1 MNRPT
6 HPHSFSAHLAL
17 VVANVLFGMNF
28 SFFVSI
34 IRHYMAFETLFFAR
48 VLFSAVCFIPLTFLY
63 KRFRITRRDFIG
75 ILIPTVLVIYGHEF
89 MMLWGAK
96 YTNPLDASTLA
107 TMAPIVTLV
116 VSSLI
121 FRERLHW
128 AKIVG
133 IGMGI
138 AGSAVLILGNG
149 WPKMQSEELG
159 NLFMLVSVVAAATNT
174 VFIKPELVRL
184 GTMTV
189 TGWYYVIGV
198 LIAGPFF
205 GRDVFE
211 FDYGSLPPLAV
222 AEIVY
227 VLVLGTTLPNYLLYY
242 GTEKLTSVHTGL
254 YAYLQPIAA
263 TALGL
268 YRHQIE
274 LGYDNLVA
282 AILIF
287 VGIVLVIITY
297 VKFRFPAPGA
307 GKTSGGDRSE
317 PVSVPGVSVPPP
329 AGGERGRSDG
339 SAGSFGTS
347 RPVAGSIREEA
358 EFRGKRRDVCV
369 VSDNRSIFRTENR
382 QRLPEPCMRGAGGCP
397 RPSAESLGG
406 GRAERRRAVRVPGP
420 AKCENESNT
429 R

>member
-116 VSSLI
+116 VSSLV

-211 FDYGSLPPLAV
+211 FDYSSLPPLAV

-317 PVSVPGVSVPPP
+317 PVHTRSFRP
-329 AGGERGRSDG
+329 AAGRRRKGTERC
-339 SAGSFGTS
+339 SAGPFGTS

-406 GRAERRRAVRVPGP
+406 GRAERRRAVWVPV
-420 AKCENESNT
+420 

>member
-116 VSSLI
+116 VSSLV

-174 VFIKPELVRL
+174 VFIKPEL
-184 GTMTV
+184 T
-189 TGWYYVIGV
+189 
-198 LIAGPFF
+198 
-205 GRDVFE
+205 
-211 FDYGSLPPLAV
+211 
-222 AEIVY
+222 
-227 VLVLGTTLPNYLLYY
+227 
-242 GTEKLTSVHTGL
+242 
-254 YAYLQPIAA
+254 
-263 TALGL
+263 
-268 YRHQIE
+268 
-274 LGYDNLVA
+274 
-282 AILIF
+282 
-287 VGIVLVIITY
+287 
-297 VKFRFPAPGA
+297 
-307 GKTSGGDRSE
+307 
-317 PVSVPGVSVPPP
+317 
-329 AGGERGRSDG
+329 
-339 SAGSFGTS
+339 
-347 RPVAGSIREEA
+347 
-358 EFRGKRRDVCV
+358 KRQ
-369 VSDNRSIFRTENR
+369 NFK
-382 QRLPEPCMRGAGGCP
+382 P
-397 RPSAESLGG
+397 
-406 GRAERRRAVRVPGP
+406 
-420 AKCENESNT
+420 
-429 R
+429 

>member
-222 AEIVY
+222 AEIAY

-317 PVSVPGVSVPPP
+317 QVSVPGVSVPPP
-329 AGGERGRSDG
+329 AGGERGRSDAPQG
-339 SAGSFGTS
+339 RSE
-347 RPVAGSIREEA
+347 RPVASQDR
-358 EFRGKRRDVCV
+358 
-369 VSDNRSIFRTENR
+369 
-382 QRLPEPCMRGAGGCP
+382 
-397 RPSAESLGG
+397 
-406 GRAERRRAVRVPGP
+406 
-420 AKCENESNT
+420 
-429 R
+429 

>member
-116 VSSLI
+116 VSSLV

-133 IGMGI
+133 IGIGI

-211 FDYGSLPPLAV
+211 FDYSSLPPLAV
-222 AEIVY
+222 AEI
-227 VLVLGTTLPNYLLYY
+227 
-242 GTEKLTSVHTGL
+242 
-254 YAYLQPIAA
+254 
-263 TALGL
+263 
-268 YRHQIE
+268 
-274 LGYDNLVA
+274 
-282 AILIF
+282 
-287 VGIVLVIITY
+287 
-297 VKFRFPAPGA
+297 
-307 GKTSGGDRSE
+307 DRIS
-317 PVSVPGVSVPPP
+317 
-329 AGGERGRSDG
+329 
-339 SAGSFGTS
+339 
-347 RPVAGSIREEA
+347 
-358 EFRGKRRDVCV
+358 
-369 VSDNRSIFRTENR
+369 
-382 QRLPEPCMRGAGGCP
+382 
-397 RPSAESLGG
+397 
-406 GRAERRRAVRVPGP
+406 
-420 AKCENESNT
+420 
-429 R
+429 

>member
-297 VKFRFPAPGA
+297 VKFRFPQRFCPG
-307 GKTSGGDRSE
+307 TDLQTTQF
-317 PVSVPGVSVPPP
+317 SVQNLPYFFKLRTQDIRMFSHMCIHSLHIFKESYMTQLIQFIVTDSLHTHVFFRIFQVCFGCCQCCDTGSR
-329 AGGERGRSDG
+329 ERY
-339 SAGSFGTS
+339 FGC
-347 RPVAGSIREEA
+347 RNKFQNHIRISCFDA
-358 EFRGKRRDVCV
+358 F
-369 VSDNRSIFRTENR
+369 I
-382 QRLPEPCMRGAGGCP
+382 
-397 RPSAESLGG
+397 
-406 GRAERRRAVRVPGP
+406 
-420 AKCENESNT
+420 
-429 R
+429 

>member
-198 LIAGPFF
+198 LIAGPF
-205 GRDVFE
+205 
-211 FDYGSLPPLAV
+211 S
-222 AEIVY
+222 
-227 VLVLGTTLPNYLLYY
+227 
-242 GTEKLTSVHTGL
+242 
-254 YAYLQPIAA
+254 AA
-263 TALGL
+263 TFSSSTTARCRRLPLRRSFTCWFSGL
-268 YRHQIE
+268 RCP
-274 LGYDNLVA
+274 
-282 AILIF
+282 
-287 VGIVLVIITY
+287 ITC
-297 VKFRFPAPGA
+297 FI
-307 GKTSGGDRSE
+307 T
-317 PVSVPGVSVPPP
+317 
-329 AGGERGRSDG
+329 GRKS
-339 SAGSFGTS
+339 S
-347 RPVAGSIREEA
+347 RPFIR
-358 EFRGKRRDVCV
+358 D
-369 VSDNRSIFRTENR
+369 
-382 QRLPEPCMRGAGGCP
+382 CMPTFSR
-397 RPSAESLGG
+397 
-406 GRAERRRAVRVPGP
+406 
-420 AKCENESNT
+420 
-429 R
+429 